1 MLRTSAL
8 ILCMTG
14 ADLLVLYPVLLISI
28 SGILINLLK
37 RGNQPG
43 ILKTQDKGSLNLF
56 RLLVPAAITISLVF
70 YFTGLGR
77 LHWPD
82 FCVYAGYLLI
92 IAGLAIRWIA
102 VISLGKA
109 FTVKVSILKNQ
120 RLKTDGIYKKVRHP
134 SYSGLLLY
142 YLGLGLVMQNW
153 FCLLILVLAPGIA
166 VWKRIQ
172 VEEALLSAHFGE
184 AYLSY
189 VARSRKLIPWIY

>member
-1 MLRTSAL
+1 
-8 ILCMTG
+8 MTG

-43 ILKTQDKGSLNLF
+43 ILKTHDKGSLNLF
-56 RLLVPAAITISLVF
+56 RLLVPAAIIISLVF

-77 LHWPD
+77 LHWPV

-134 SYSGLLLY
+134 SYSGLMLY
-142 YLGLGLVMQNW
+142 YLGLGLAMQNW
-153 FCLLILVLAPGIA
+153 FCLLILVLGPGMA

>member
-1 MLRTSAL
+1 
-8 ILCMTG
+8 MTG
-14 ADLLVLYPVLLISI
+14 AHLIVLCPVLLISI

-37 RGNQPG
+37 KGNKPG
-43 ILKTQDKGSLNLF
+43 ILKTQDNGSLILF
-56 RLLVPAAITISLVF
+56 RLLVPAAIIMSLVF

-77 LHWPD
+77 IQLSLYW
-82 FCVYAGYLLI
+82 VWTGYLFVLS
-92 IAGLAIRWIA
+92 GLAIRWIA
-102 VISLGKA
+102 VISLGQA

-134 SYSGLLLY
+134 SYSGLMLY

-172 VEEALLSAHFGE
+172 VEETLLSAHFGE
-184 AYLSY
+184 AYHSY